1 MLAFFAALLL
11 AAFPQAAADA
21 GGQLDRD
28 EVNPGD
34 MYSQLPDAV
43 DDVEHAVGDLSARL
57 DEIEASV
64 KKSQQQAVA
73 TSNAFNQNKQWVNKN
88 LETIKANAA
97 AIERIQQIQGQM
109 KGWLSKNEDAISA
122 NAAKLDEQKAFMEQ
136 NRVWVQENIV
146 AVEQNKKMISQLA
159 AETASL
165 QDWVEQNKD
174 GIKSNRAWI
183 QKNAAGIREN
193 QMLIERN
200 RAVLNSTQDFVK
212 ENRDWISKNMN
223 AIEQNKQVLEH
234 HELVLEKVEKWVD
247 ENRKAIEANREWIQE
262 NKAGVAKNTQLIQAN
277 KDFLLKHE
285 KYIEQNLQA
294 IEVNKAS
301 IATLG
306 SRLVTIG
313 EWLEKNKKGIED
325 NTKYIK
331 QNKKF
336 VEENQDWIRSNVRSI
351 EKNNGTIAA
360 LEVQSSTVK
369 AQAAHDHALVSN
381 LFGLLRQ
388 VSAKLD
394 RLQMGLSGGSYQD
407 AAAPAR
413 APPAAAAEEPSA
425 PTETPIAP
433 SIPDVDHD
441 LRNRFDALEGALDE
455 PVHHSLA
462 HASRHAV
469 TPDVD
474 APSRRVGKAFR
485 GMRGEPNR
493 QQRAPHSHPV
503 RRTPAD
509 ETGAP
514 NLPPVRGDVQP
525 SLRGPSLVA
534 TDVSPDAIDRLA
546 DFSEDD
552 VLDAVDASEDA

>member
-1 MLAFFAALLL
+1 MLALAAALL
-11 AAFPQAAADA
+11 AAAAA
-21 GGQLDRD
+21 GAGRA

-34 MYSQLPDAV
+34 MYSQMPDAV

-57 DEIEASV
+57 DEVEESV
-64 KKSQQQAVA
+64 KSSQKQAVA
-73 TSNAFNQNKQWVNKN
+73 TANAFNQNKQWVNKN
-88 LETIKANAA
+88 LNTIKANADS
-97 AIERIQQIQGQM
+97 IERIQQIQGQM
-109 KGWLSKNEDAISA
+109 KAWLAKNEDAISA

-136 NRVWVQENIV
+136 NRVWVQENLI

-159 AETASL
+159 ADTAAL
-165 QDWVEQNKD
+165 QDWVDNNKD

-200 RAVLNSTQDFVK
+200 REVLNSTQDFV
-212 ENRDWISKNMN
+212 EQNRDWISKNMN

-247 ENRKAIEANREWIQE
+247 ENKKAIEANREWIAE

-306 SRLVTIG
+306 SRLTTIG

-336 VEENQDWIRSNVRSI
+336 VEDNQVWIRQNVRSI

-369 AQAAHDHALVSN
+369 SQAEHDHELVSN

-394 RLQMGLSGGSYQD
+394 RLQMAMPPGGTAQD
-407 AAAPAR
+407 PAPAPAAEAAAPAEE
-413 APPAAAAEEPSA
+413 APD
-425 PTETPIAP
+425 TETPIAP
-433 SIPDVDHD
+433 PMPDVDHD
-441 LRNRFDALEGALDE
+441 LRKRFDALGEALDD

-462 HASRHAV
+462 HKSRHAV

-485 GMRGEPNR
+485 GLRGEPNR

-546 DFSEDD
+546 DFSDDD